1 MSIPEERTVS
11 QSQTS
16 LESTSA
22 IRHAASQRWL
32 LGLAVVA
39 LWTVFGVDTAGAQ
52 APAAVV
58 ERLTHEANPE
68 RAAAFSDLRAA
79 RRDTVAA
86 LIELLDHAGELDSID
101 GGPRQLAIA
110 LLGDYRASEAVD
122 ALTEHLLYVPDEL
135 VRTERLPRER
145 YHSAAAALVDIGLPS
160 VDAMLTL
167 IRNDREPRRRQ
178 LAAWVLREV
187 LGEIEAVRR
196 LRERAP
202 ARTDRRFEQFE
213 TAIEFIET
221 YQPVFEPPVEPPAVE
236 EEP

>member
-11 QSQTS
+11 QSQTR
-16 LESTSA
+16 LESVSA

-32 LGLAVVA
+32 MGLALVA
-39 LWTVFGVDTAGAQ
+39 LGTIYGVGTAGAQ

-86 LIELLDHAGELDSID
+86 LIELLGQADELDPID
-101 GGPRQLAIA
+101 GGPLQLAIA
-110 LLGDYRASEAVD
+110 LLGDYRAAEAVD
-122 ALTEHLLYVPDEL
+122 ALTELLLYLPAEM

-145 YHSAAAALVDIGLPS
+145 YHPAAAALVDIGLPS

-187 LGEIEAVRR
+187 LGDVEAVRR
-196 LRERAP
+196 LRQRAP
-202 ARTDRRFEQFE
+202 ATTDRRFEQFE
-213 TAIEFIET
+213 TAIEFIES
-221 YQPVFEPPVEPPAVE
+221 YQPIFEPPTLE